1 MSASIMEHSKHRV
14 NDIKLEPSRSRM
26 LKAMKANTKGMHAIH
41 AARRSFKVDP
51 NLNSFTTSVEP
62 FGLSLLL
69 ARISY
74 STDATNLSTG
84 QVVVHSQ
91 SVMSLNVEKIPRFRS
106 E

>member
-1 MSASIMEHSKHRV
+1 
-14 NDIKLEPSRSRM
+14 M

-62 FGLSLLL
+62 FGFVASLDSD
-69 ARISY
+69 SY

-84 QVVVHSQ
+84 QWFI
-91 SVMSLNVEKIPRFRS
+91 LNPS
-106 E
+106 